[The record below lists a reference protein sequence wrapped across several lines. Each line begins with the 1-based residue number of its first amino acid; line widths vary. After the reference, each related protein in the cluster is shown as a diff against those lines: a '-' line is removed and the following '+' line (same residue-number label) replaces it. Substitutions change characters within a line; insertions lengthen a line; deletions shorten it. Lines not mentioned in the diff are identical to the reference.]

1 MSCAGG
7 SRDGHF
13 ALRGYVGAGV
23 HAVPPSYGELSV
35 RRRGRVVVVVLL
47 HCRVRV
53 VDAIERFDVNAMSFP
68 SYLSE
73 ETQVRV
79 NHSL

>member
-1 MSCAGG
+1 MA
-7 SRDGHF
+7 
-13 ALRGYVGAGV
+13 
-23 HAVPPSYGELSV
+23 
-35 RRRGRVVVVVLL
+35 VLL

-53 VDAIERFDVNAMSFP
+53 IDAIERFDVNAMDFP

-79 NHSL
+79 CLPRNA

>member
-1 MSCAGG
+1 MA
-7 SRDGHF
+7 
-13 ALRGYVGAGV
+13 
-23 HAVPPSYGELSV
+23 
-35 RRRGRVVVVVLL
+35 VLL

-53 VDAIERFDVNAMSFP
+53 IDAIERFDVNAMDFP